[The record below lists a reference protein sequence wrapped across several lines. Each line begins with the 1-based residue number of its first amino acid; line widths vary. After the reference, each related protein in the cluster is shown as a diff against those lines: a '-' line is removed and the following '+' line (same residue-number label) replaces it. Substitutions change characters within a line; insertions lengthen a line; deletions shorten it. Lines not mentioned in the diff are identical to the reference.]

1 MLIAGIGC
9 RSGVSAEAV
18 LEALSS
24 AARACHVE
32 ERNIDAI
39 ATASAKAGERGITEA
54 AARLRL
60 PVILVDAQDMERAA
74 AGALTASTSVLALK
88 GVPSVAETAALAA
101 AGTGARLLAP
111 RTATATATCAIASG
125 ADA

>member
-9 RSGVSAEAV
+9 RAGASAEAV

-24 AARACHVE
+24 AARQCHVE

-39 ATASAKAGERGITEA
+39 ATASAKASERGIAEA
-54 AARLRL
+54 AARLHLRL
-60 PVILVDAQDMERAA
+60 ILVDAQDMERATP
-74 AGALTASTSVLALK
+74 GALTTSTRVLALK

-111 RTATATATCAIASG
+111 RTATPTVTCAIAQG

>member
-9 RSGVSAEAV
+9 RAGVSVDAV
-18 LEALSS
+18 LEAV
-24 AARACHVE
+24 AAATRECNVE
-32 ERNIDAI
+32 QRNIDAI
-39 ATASAKAGERGITEA
+39 ATASSKGGEHGITEA
-54 AARLRL
+54 AVRLHL
-60 PVILVDAQDMERAA
+60 PLILVDAQDMQRAA
-74 AGALTASTSVLALK
+74 PGALTTSTRVLALK

-111 RTATATATCAIASG
+111 RTATATATCAIARG